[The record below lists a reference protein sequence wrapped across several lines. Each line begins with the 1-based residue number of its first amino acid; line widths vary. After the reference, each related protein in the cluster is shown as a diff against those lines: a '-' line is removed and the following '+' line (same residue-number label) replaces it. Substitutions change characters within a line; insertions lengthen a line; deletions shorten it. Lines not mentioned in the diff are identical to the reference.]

1 MKNFISITIS
11 FPGSLSFKRVTGNK
25 VVIVTFFFFQLHV
38 SALKA
43 SETSC
48 ILIGSVLHGLHQR
61 FSKDSKNVVKQ
72 KSSIVIKNYE
82 SFSLLFLGYYVY
94 AEASNPR
101 QTGDRA
107 HLVSPSLTGD
117 FCVQFYYHM
126 YGSSMGT
133 LRVLRLRGS
142 QRTIVGAFTGDRG
155 NVWHLANIDLP
166 AAQIQQVKFG
176 SSLNDDKGDNCCD
189 LIMTVIM

>member
-1 MKNFISITIS
+1 
-11 FPGSLSFKRVTGNK
+11 
-25 VVIVTFFFFQLHV
+25 
-38 SALKA
+38 
-43 SETSC
+43 
-48 ILIGSVLHGLHQR
+48 LIGSVLQGLHQK
-61 FSKDSKNVVKQ
+61 FSKDTKNVVKQ

-133 LRVLRLRGS
+133 LRVLRLTGS

-166 AAQIQQVKFG
+166 AAHIQQVKFG
-176 SSLNDDKGDNCCD
+176 SSLNDEKDGDCCD
-189 LIMTVIM
+189 LIMTVIT

>member
-1 MKNFISITIS
+1 M
-11 FPGSLSFKRVTGNK
+11 SLLL
-25 VVIVTFFFFQLHV
+25 FFFQLHV

-61 FSKDSKNVVKQ
+61 FSKDAKNLVRQ
-72 KSSIVIKNYE
+72 KSSTVIKNYE

-101 QTGDRA
+101 KTGDRA

-126 YGSSMGT
+126 YGSSVGT
-133 LRVLRLRGS
+133 LRVLRLTGS

-176 SSLNDDKGDNCCD
+176 SSLNDDKGDD
-189 LIMTVIM
+189 ML